1 MKHILG
7 EKKEKNSKKILS
19 PQLFVFVRCL
29 SRKTNPI
36 KSSSFNLFR
45 VLSLSCSSLSNNNNR
60 FIFKGSLRCSVLFR
74 KVFCYGFIRCYSL
87 FTRRR
92 ERARYISHTEEDAL
106 QMSQQQT
113 TMRERFQKAKWE
125 QFCAHFNNNLKVF
138 LNFDENQW
146 TIETKRRKTGHSE
159 GSFDAYYLF
168 CAEEKRGKTKRFR
181 SLKEVER
188 KLREDARE
196 TKEKKT
202 STEKHSSSH
211 TTTTTAVRRRRRR
224 TTRKTTT
231 TTEELRKKNWWF
243 NE

>member
-1 MKHILG
+1 M
-7 EKKEKNSKKILS
+7 
-19 PQLFVFVRCL
+19 F
-29 SRKTNPI
+29 
-36 KSSSFNLFR
+36 
-45 VLSLSCSSLSNNNNR
+45 
-60 FIFKGSLRCSVLFR
+60 CSVPQSLLLRFYKLLFS
-74 KVFCYGFIRCYSL
+74 FHET
-87 FTRRR
+87 TR
-92 ERARYISHTEEDAL
+92 ESEIYITHTEEDAL
-106 QMSQQQT
+106 QMSQQQQT
-113 TMRERFQKAKWE
+113 MMRERFQKAKWE

-168 CAEEKRGKTKRFR
+168 CAEETRGKTKRFR

>member
-1 MKHILG
+1 MG

-60 FIFKGSLRCSVLFR
+60 FIIKALMVFCSVPQSLLLRFLLLFFSR
-74 KVFCYGFIRCYSL
+74 TTRESEIYI
-87 FTRRR
+87 THRRR
-92 ERARYISHTEEDAL
+92 RL

-202 STEKHSSSH
+202 STEKHIIIT